1 MVYLLYRHW
10 HFDLIPGHPR
20 SIGLMD
26 KELSAGST
34 LSHYRII
41 SKIGEGGMGEVYL
54 AGDVRLAR
62 KVALKILSADLTR
75 HEDRV
80 RRFEQEARAASAL
93 SHPNILTIFDI
104 GKEDSTHF
112 IATEFIDGHTLRSV
126 LARSRMKLGEVLDIA
141 LQAAGALAAAHAAG
155 IIHRDIKPENIMVR
169 PDGLVKVLDFG
180 LAKLIE
186 AQAPSNDSG
195 ARTIA
200 KADTDPGTV
209 MGTAAYMSPE
219 QARGQKVDARTD
231 IFSLGV
237 VIYEMI
243 AGRPPFEGETASHV
257 IVSILEKE
265 PALLTRSSPDAPSEL
280 ERIVTKALA
289 KDKDERYQTVKDL
302 LIDLKRLKQRR
313 DVDAEIER
321 SISPDTISRSAA
333 ATGSGLTAAATAA
346 PSVTTSGDA
355 VVRTTSSAE
364 YLVGEIRQHKR
375 SIIAAIVLLI
385 AGIAVV
391 VYFFYPASR
400 VEIHSI
406 AVLPLANASAD
417 PNTEYISD
425 GISESLINGL
435 SQVQRLRVT
444 ARSTAFRYKG
454 KEIDPQQVGRDL
466 NVRAVLMG
474 RVRQLGDTLNIQV
487 DLVDATTGAQLWGE
501 EYIRKVSDIL
511 AVKQEISREI
521 TDKLRLKLTG
531 DEQQQIS
538 RRDTTNAEAYQSYLR
553 GRYHWN
559 KRSGDELK
567 KAIEQFQQA
576 IDRDPNYAL
585 AYAGLAD
592 SYMLL
597 EQYAGVP
604 SSETASKTRAAAE
617 RALAIDDS
625 LAEAHTSL
633 AFHYL
638 QSWRWEESE
647 QEFKRA
653 ITLNPNYPTAHHWYQ
668 ILLRTL
674 GRDDEALAEIKRG
687 LELDPLS
694 PVLELNI
701 GLAYVRKGDF
711 DSAMEHAKRLA
722 QLDPNFPLAQQNYG
736 VVYLRQLRYADAIAS
751 FQQNVA
757 KDRTAYSLSFLGYAY
772 GIAGKRD
779 EALAVLKE
787 LEDKYNKRESIAQY
801 VAAVYAGLG
810 DKDQAFAWLEKGLQ
824 ARNATMTFVVHDLT
838 YDPLRSDPRYDDLVR
853 RMGLRR

>member
-1 MVYLLYRHW
+1 
-10 HFDLIPGHPR
+10 
-20 SIGLMD
+20 MD
-26 KELSAGST
+26 KEQSVNFT
-34 LSHYRII
+34 LSHYRIV
-41 SKIGEGGMGEVYL
+41 SKIGAGGMGEVYL
-54 AGDVRLAR
+54 AEDVRLGR
-62 KVALKILSADLTR
+62 KVALKILNADLTK

-93 SHPNILTIFDI
+93 SHPGILTIFDI

-112 IATEFIDGHTLRSV
+112 IATEFIDGQTLRSL
-126 LARSRMKLGEVLDIA
+126 LARARMKISEVLDIA
-141 LQAAGALAAAHAAG
+141 VQTAGALAAAHASG

-186 AQAPSNDSG
+186 PQAPSPDSG

-200 KADTDPGTV
+200 KANTDPGTV

-243 AGRPPFEGETASHV
+243 AGRAPFEGETASHV
-257 IVSILEKE
+257 IVSIFEKE
-265 PALLTRSSPDAPSEL
+265 PAPLTRSSPDTPSEL

-289 KDKDERYQTVKDL
+289 KDSDERYQTIKDL

-321 SISPDTISRSAA
+321 SISPDTISRSAV
-333 ATGSGLTAAATAA
+333 ATSTGGEAIATAMPALSTADLA
-346 PSVTTSGDA
+346 P
-355 VVRTTSSAE
+355 RTTSSAE
-364 YLVGEIRQHKR
+364 YLVSEIRQHKKGV
-375 SIIAAIVLLI
+375 IGAVAVLILAIAAL
-385 AGIAVV
+385 
-391 VYFFYPASR
+391 VYFFYPGSD
-400 VEIHSI
+400 VEINSI
-406 AVLPLANASAD
+406 AVLPLANAGAD

-425 GISESLINGL
+425 GISESLINSL
-435 SQVQRLRVT
+435 SQLQRLRVT

-466 NVRAVLMG
+466 NVRAVMMG

-501 EYIRKVSDIL
+501 EYNRKVLDIL

-531 DEQQQIS
+531 DEQEQIT
-538 RRDTTNAEAYQSYLR
+538 RRDTTNAEAYRSYLR

-559 KRSGDELK
+559 KRSGDEIR

-585 AYAGLAD
+585 AYTGLAD
-592 SYMLL
+592 CYMLL

-604 SSETASKTRAAAE
+604 TAETAAKTLAAAE

-633 AFHYL
+633 AFYYH

-647 QEFKRA
+647 KEFKRA
-653 ITLNPNYPTAHHWYQ
+653 ISLNPNYPTARHWYQ
-668 ILLRTL
+668 ILLGAL
-674 GRDDEALAEIKRG
+674 GRDDEALAEIKRA

-694 PVLELNI
+694 PVIEVNI
-701 GLAYVRKGDF
+701 GEAYLWKGDL
-711 DSAMEHAKRLA
+711 DSAMEHAKRLV
-722 QLDPNFPLAQQNYG
+722 QLDPNFPLAHHIYG
-736 VVYLRQLRYADAIAS
+736 LLYLKQRRYAQAIAE
-751 FQQNVA
+751 FQQDVTN
-757 KDRTAYSLSFLGYAY
+757 DRSAFSLSYLGYAY
-772 GIAGKRD
+772 AMAGRRD
-779 EALAVLKE
+779 EAVAVLKE
-787 LEDKYNKRESIAQY
+787 LEDKYTKRESLPQY

-810 DKDQAFAWLEKGLQ
+810 DKDQAFAWLEKAFQ
-824 ARNATMTFVVHDLT
+824 ARNATLVFLVTDLT
-838 YDPLRSDPRYDDLVR
+838 FDPLRSDPRYADLIR
-853 RMGLRR
+853 RMGLRP

>member
-1 MVYLLYRHW
+1 L
-10 HFDLIPGHPR
+10 
-20 SIGLMD
+20 
-26 KELSAGST
+26 
-34 LSHYRII
+34 HYRIV
-41 SKIGEGGMGEVYL
+41 SKLGAGGMGEVYL
-54 AGDVRLAR
+54 AEDVRLGR
-62 KVALKILSADLTR
+62 KIALKILSADFTKN
-75 HEDRV
+75 EDRL
-80 RRFEQEARAASAL
+80 RRFEQEPRAASGL

-104 GKEDSTHF
+104 GIEDSTHF
-112 IATEFIDGHTLRSV
+112 IATEFIDGQTLRSA
-126 LARSRMKLGEVLDIA
+126 LTRARMKLGEVLDIA

-180 LAKLIE
+180 LAKLTE
-186 AQAPSNDSG
+186 TQAPSTDSG

-200 KADTDPGTV
+200 RADTDPGTV

-243 AGRPPFEGETASHV
+243 AGRAPFEGETASHV

-265 PALLTRSSPDAPSEL
+265 PPPLTRSSPDAPSEL

-313 DVDAEIER
+313 DLDAEIER
-321 SISPDTISRSAA
+321 SISPDTLSHSAV
-333 ATGSGLTAAATAA
+333 ATGSGPAAAVTAT
-346 PSVTTSGDA
+346 PSVTSSGDVA
-355 VVRTTSSAE
+355 ARTTSSAE
-364 YLVGEIRQHKR
+364 YLVSGIKQHKKGV
-375 SIIAAIVLLI
+375 IAAVVLSAI
-385 AGIAVV
+385 AIAAL
-391 VYFFYPASR
+391 VYFFYPATSAAMN
-400 VEIHSI
+400 SI
-406 AVLPLANASAD
+406 AVLPLTNTSGD
-417 PNTEYISD
+417 PNTEYVSD
-425 GISESLINGL
+425 GISESLINSL
-435 SQVQRLRVT
+435 SQLQRLRVT

-454 KEIDPQQVGRDL
+454 KEADPQQVGRDL

-474 RVRQLGDTLNIQV
+474 RVRQVGDTLNIQV

-501 EYIRKVSDIL
+501 EYNRKLSDIL
-511 AVKQEISREI
+511 AVKQDISREI
-521 TDKLRLKLTG
+521 TEKLRLRLTG
-531 DEQQQIS
+531 DEQKQIS

-559 KRSGDELK
+559 KRTGDGLK
-567 KAIEQFQQA
+567 KAIEQFQNA

-592 SYMLL
+592 CYMLL
-597 EQYAGVP
+597 EQYAGIP
-604 SSETASKTRAAAE
+604 SSETAPKAKAAAE

-633 AFHYL
+633 AFHYH

-647 QEFKRA
+647 KEFKRA
-653 ITLNPNYPTAHHWYQ
+653 ITLNPNYPTTHHWYQ

-674 GRDDEALAEIKRG
+674 GREDEALAEIKRAQ
-687 LELDPLS
+687 ELDPLS
-694 PVLELNI
+694 PVFEVNI
-701 GLAYVRKGDF
+701 GMLYITKGDL
-711 DSAMEHAKRLA
+711 DSAMEHSSRLV
-722 QLDPNFPLAQQNYG
+722 QLDPNFPLAHEISG
-736 VVYLRQLRYADAIAS
+736 MVYLKQLRYAEAIAE

-757 KDRTAYSLSFLGYAY
+757 IDRTAYSLSYLGHVY
-772 GIAGKRD
+772 GMSGRRN

-787 LEDKYNKRESIAQY
+787 LEGKYNKRESLAQY

-810 DKDQAFAWLEKGLQ
+810 DKDQAFAWLEKGFQDKSGLLD
-824 ARNATMTFVVHDLT
+824 FVITEVNF
-838 YDPLRSDPRYDDLVR
+838 DPLRSDPRYADLLR
-853 RMGLRR
+853 RMGLKP

>member
-1 MVYLLYRHW
+1 M
-10 HFDLIPGHPR
+10 IEET
-20 SIGLMD
+20 I
-26 KELSAGST
+26 
-34 LSHYRII
+34 SHYRIL
-41 SKIGEGGMGEVYL
+41 KQLGAGGMGEVYL
-54 AGDVRLAR
+54 AEDVRLGR
-62 KVALKILSADLTR
+62 KVALKILNADLTK

-93 SHPNILTIFDI
+93 THPNILTIFDI
-104 GKEDSTHF
+104 GKEDSAHF
-112 IATEFIDGHTLRSV
+112 IATEFIDGQTLRSV
-126 LARSRMKLGEVLDIA
+126 LTRARLKLGEVLDIA
-141 LQAAGALAAAHAAG
+141 VQTAGALAAAHAAG

-186 AQAPSNDSG
+186 TQAPSTDSG

-200 KADTDPGTV
+200 KANTDPGTV

-243 AGRPPFEGETASHV
+243 AGRTPFDGETASHV

-265 PALLTRSSPDAPSEL
+265 PAPLTRNLPDTPAEL

-289 KDKDERYQTVKDL
+289 KDSDERYQTIKDL

-321 SISPDTISRSAA
+321 SISPDTIGRSAV
-333 ATGSGLTAAATAA
+333 ATTSGSATAATAM
-346 PSVTTSGDA
+346 SSLTSSGDA
-355 VVRTTSSAE
+355 AVRTTSSAE
-364 YLVGEIRQHKR
+364 YLVTGIRQHKR
-375 SIIAAIVLLI
+375 GVIAAVALLLI
-385 AGIAVV
+385 SGAAL
-391 VYFFYPASR
+391 VYSFYPTSGGA
-400 VEIHSI
+400 IDSI
-406 AVLPLANASAD
+406 AVLPLANAGAD

-425 GISESLINGL
+425 GISESLINSL
-435 SQVQRLRVT
+435 SQLQRLRVT

-466 NVRAVLMG
+466 NVRSVLMG
-474 RVRQLGDTLNIQV
+474 RVRQVGDTLNIQV

-501 EYIRKVSDIL
+501 EYNRKLSDIL
-511 AVKQEISREI
+511 AVKQDISREI

-531 DEQQQIS
+531 DEQRQIT

-592 SYMLL
+592 CYMLL

-604 SSETASKTRAAAE
+604 TSETAAKTLAAAE

-633 AFHYL
+633 AFHYH

-647 QEFKRA
+647 REFKRA
-653 ITLNPNYPTAHHWYQ
+653 ISLNPNYPTARHWYQ
-668 ILLRTL
+668 ILLEAL
-674 GRDDEALAEIKRG
+674 GRNDEAFAEIKRA

-694 PVLELNI
+694 PVLEVNI
-701 GLAYVRKGDF
+701 GDAYARRGDL
-711 DSAMEHAKRLA
+711 DSAMEHAKRLV
-722 QLDPNFPLAQQNYG
+722 QLDPNFPLAHHIYG
-736 VVYLRQLRYADAIAS
+736 LVYMKQRRYADAIGE
-751 FQQNVA
+751 FQQNVTN
-757 KDRTAYSLSFLGYAY
+757 DRSAYSLSYLGHAYAM
-772 GIAGKRD
+772 AGRRD
-779 EALAVLKE
+779 EAMAVLKE
-787 LEDKYNKRESIAQY
+787 LEGKYNKRESLAQY
-801 VAAVYAGLG
+801 QAAVYAGLG
-810 DKDQAFAWLEKGLQ
+810 DKDQAFGWLEKGFQ
-824 ARNATMTFVVHDLT
+824 ARNATLVFLVFDLT
-838 YDPLRSDPRYDDLVR
+838 FDPLRGDPRYADLLR
-853 RMGLRR
+853 RMGLRP

>member
-1 MVYLLYRHW
+1 
-10 HFDLIPGHPR
+10 
-20 SIGLMD
+20 
-26 KELSAGST
+26 
-34 LSHYRII
+34 
-41 SKIGEGGMGEVYL
+41 MGEVYL
-54 AGDVRLAR
+54 AEDTRLRR
-62 KVALKILSADLTR
+62 KVALKILSADLTK

-80 RRFEQEARAASAL
+80 RRFEQEARAASGL

-104 GKEDSTHF
+104 GTEDSTHF
-112 IATEFIDGHTLRSV
+112 IATEYIDGPTLRS
-126 LARSRMKLGEVLDIA
+126 LLTRARMKLGEVLDIA
-141 LQAAGALAAAHAAG
+141 LQAAGALAAAHSAG

-186 AQAPSNDSG
+186 AQAPSTDSG

-200 KADTDPGTV
+200 KANTDPGTV

-243 AGRPPFEGETASHV
+243 AGRAPFEGETASHV

-265 PALLTRSSPDAPSEL
+265 PAPLTRSSPDAPSEL

-321 SISPDTISRSAA
+321 SISPDTISRSAV
-333 ATGSGLTAAATAA
+333 ATSSGPAATAMQSVP
-346 PSVTTSGDA
+346 PSGEVA
-355 VVRTTSSAE
+355 AHTTSSAE
-364 YLVGEIRQHKR
+364 YLVSGIKQHKR
-375 SIIAAIVLLI
+375 GVIAVLALLLI
-385 AGIAVV
+385 AGAAL
-391 VYFFYPASR
+391 VYFFYPASS
-400 VEIHSI
+400 VAINSI

-417 PNTEYISD
+417 PNTEYVSD
-425 GISESLINGL
+425 GITESLINSL
-435 SQVQRLRVT
+435 SQLQRLRVT

-454 KEIDPQQVGRDL
+454 REVDPQQVGREL

-474 RVRQLGDTLNIQV
+474 RVRQVGDSLNIQV

-501 EYIRKVSDIL
+501 EYNRKLSDIL
-511 AVKQEISREI
+511 AVKQDISREI
-521 TDKLRLKLTG
+521 TDKLRLRLTG
-531 DEQQQIS
+531 DEQKQIT
-538 RRDTTNAEAYQSYLR
+538 RRDTANAEAYQSYLR

-559 KRSGDELK
+559 KRSAEGIK

-592 SYMLL
+592 CYMLL
-597 EQYAGVP
+597 EQYAGIP
-604 SSETASKTRAAAE
+604 SSETAPKAKAAAE

-633 AFHYL
+633 AFYYH

-647 QEFKRA
+647 KEFKRA
-653 ITLNPNYPTAHHWYQ
+653 ISLNPNYPTTHHWYQ

-674 GRDDEALAEIKRG
+674 GREDEALAEIKRAQ
-687 LELDPLS
+687 ELDPLS
-694 PVLELNI
+694 PVFEVNI
-701 GLAYVRKGDF
+701 GMLYITKGDL
-711 DSAMEHAKRLA
+711 DSAMEHSSRLV
-722 QLDPNFPLAQQNYG
+722 QLDPNFPLAHEISG
-736 VVYLRQLRYADAIAS
+736 MVYLKQRRYVEAIAE

-757 KDRTAYSLSFLGYAY
+757 IDRTAYSLSYLGHAY
-772 GIAGKRD
+772 GMSGRRN
-779 EALAVLKE
+779 EALAALKE
-787 LEDKYNKRESIAQY
+787 LEGKYNKRESLAQY

-810 DKDQAFAWLEKGLQ
+810 DKDQAFAWLEKGFQDKSGLLD
-824 ARNATMTFVVHDLT
+824 FVITEVNF
-838 YDPLRSDPRYDDLVR
+838 DPLRSDPRYADLLR
-853 RMGLRR
+853 RMGLKP

>member
-1 MVYLLYRHW
+1 
-10 HFDLIPGHPR
+10 
-20 SIGLMD
+20 MD

-34 LSHYRII
+34 LSHYRIV
-41 SKIGEGGMGEVYL
+41 SKIGAGGMGEVYL
-54 AGDVRLAR
+54 AEDIRLGR
-62 KVALKILSADLTR
+62 KVALKILNADLTR

-112 IATEFIDGHTLRSV
+112 IATEFIDGQTLRSA
-126 LARSRMKLGEVLDIA
+126 LTRARMKISEVLDVA
-141 LQAAGALAAAHAAG
+141 FQAAAALAAAHAAG

-169 PDGLVKVLDFG
+169 PDGLIKVLDFG
-180 LAKLIE
+180 LAKLVE
-186 AQAPSNDSG
+186 AQAHSTNSG

-231 IFSLGV
+231 VFSLGV

-265 PALLTRSSPDAPSEL
+265 PAPLTRSSPDAPSEL

-321 SISPDTISRSAA
+321 SISPDTITRSSVG
-333 ATGSGLTAAATAA
+333 TSSGLEAVGTAVPSAVSTGNVAAH
-346 PSVTTSGDA
+346 
-355 VVRTTSSAE
+355 TTSSAE
-364 YLVGEIRQHKR
+364 YLVSGIKQHRKGV
-375 SIIAAIVLLI
+375 IAALAVLLI
-385 AGIAVV
+385 AGAAL
-391 VYFFYPASR
+391 VYSFYPAGD
-400 VEIHSI
+400 VAINSI
-406 AVLPLANASAD
+406 AVLPLANAGSD
-417 PNTEYISD
+417 PNMEYLSD
-425 GISESLINGL
+425 GISESLINSL
-435 SQVQRLRVT
+435 SQLQRLRVT
-444 ARSTAFRYKG
+444 ARTTAFRYKG
-454 KEIDPQQVGRDL
+454 REIDPQQVGRDL

-474 RVRQLGDTLNIQV
+474 RVRQVGDSLNIQV

-501 EYIRKVSDIL
+501 EYNRKVSDIL
-511 AVKQEISREI
+511 AVKQDISREI

-531 DEQQQIS
+531 DEQKQIT

-585 AYAGLAD
+585 AYTGLAD
-592 SYMLL
+592 CYMLL

-604 SSETASKTRAAAE
+604 TSETGAKTRAAAD

-633 AFHYL
+633 AFHYQ
-638 QSWRWEESE
+638 QSWRWEEAE
-647 QEFKRA
+647 KEYKRA
-653 ITLNPNYPTAHHWYQ
+653 ISLNPNYPTAHHWYQ
-668 ILLRTL
+668 ILLGVL
-674 GRDDEALAEIKRG
+674 GRGDEALAEIKRA

-694 PVLELNI
+694 PVLEVNV
-701 GLAYVRKGDF
+701 GDNYVRKGDL
-711 DSAMEHAKRLA
+711 DSAMEHAKRLV
-722 QLDPNFPLAQQNYG
+722 QLDPNFPLAHQIYG
-736 VVYLRQLRYADAIAS
+736 AVYLKQRKYAEAIAAY
-751 FQQNVA
+751 QQDVT
-757 KDRTAYSLSFLGYAY
+757 KDRSAYSLSFLGYALAV
-772 GIAGKRD
+772 AGRRD
-779 EALAVLKE
+779 EAVAVLKE
-787 LEDKYNKRESIAQY
+787 LEGMYNRRESLAQY
-801 VAAVYAGLG
+801 LAAVYAGLG
-810 DKDQAFAWLEKGLQ
+810 DKDQAFAWLEKGFQ
-824 ARNATMTFVVHDLT
+824 GRNATLVFLVTDLN
-838 YDPLRSDPRYDDLVR
+838 YDNLRSDPRYADLLR
-853 RMGLRR
+853 RMGLKP